1 MTRAKIKR
9 ILPRTNSGDIIEGFG
24 PAGGVGG
31 RTRVKNLIIKKI
43 DPSGRGDLIVNK
55 QTAIPGKK
63 LKARPNADFEQKL
76 NEIHRYGTSIKNPDI
91 PTSVTGKSNWKA
103 TDKIPT
109 PFDISKTKRGSPQ
122 RAAVIKAANEAGVN
136 KQGRVL
142 IEGKY
147 VNAPDVA
154 QHKQIHKERLNYKS
168 KRMEENKAKPGYQ
181 EKQAEKRTKE
191 EAIRLNAPKPTPSEK
206 KVQKVL
212 ERKFDIRTK
221 LQLQQDQ
228 GLRTGVKIKSQKID
242 TDTGM
247 VKSEAK
253 IQSRG
258 RLTTEGRNYY
268 KSKKKKKSTGD
279 PIPFQ

>member
-76 NEIHRYGTSIKNPDI
+76 DEIHRYGTSIKNPDI

-154 QHKQIHKERLNYKS
+154 QHKQIHKERLKFRSNKLKIYRE
-168 KRMEENKAKPGYQ
+168 KRQAENKTSAVTIVKPQ
-181 EKQAEKRTKE
+181 TVPSKKPKVF
-191 EAIRLNAPKPTPSEK
+191 KPTK
-206 KVQKVL
+206 KA
-212 ERKFDIRTK
+212 
-221 LQLQQDQ
+221 
-228 GLRTGVKIKSQKID
+228 IK
-242 TDTGM
+242 
-247 VKSEAK
+247 EWNA
-253 IQSRG
+253 
-258 RLTTEGRNYY
+258 LFE
-268 KSKKKKKSTGD
+268 
-279 PIPFQ
+279 